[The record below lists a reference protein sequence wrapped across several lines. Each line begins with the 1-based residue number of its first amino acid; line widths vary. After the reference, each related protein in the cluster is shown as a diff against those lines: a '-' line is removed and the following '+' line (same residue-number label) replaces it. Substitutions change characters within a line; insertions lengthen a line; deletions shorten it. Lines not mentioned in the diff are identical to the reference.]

1 MNRSARILRPFAA
14 LLCLLAC
21 TVHATDVSA
30 PVTLIATERLAGSAY
45 RETVLIAVPRS
56 NGEHIGFIVNR
67 PTEVTLAAL
76 FPERAASRK
85 VADPVYLGGPV
96 FFGSLFAV
104 VRQTPEAG
112 SGAIPL
118 MPGLVLV
125 IEASAV
131 ERVIDTMP
139 NDARYIT
146 GLYVWEPGELA
157 EQIRAG
163 FWELQPADP
172 GTVFRVNPA
181 DLWRDLQAARTERA
195 PG

>member
-1 MNRSARILRPFAA
+1 MNRSARILRPFWA
-14 LLCLLAC
+14 LLYLLGYAA
-21 TVHATDVSA
+21 HAADVSA
-30 PVTLIATERLAGSAY
+30 AVTLVATERLAGSAY
-45 RETVLIAVPRS
+45 RETVLIAAPLP

-76 FPERAASRK
+76 FPEHAASRK

-139 NDARYIT
+139 NDARYIA
-146 GLYVWEPGELA
+146 GLSVWEPGELD

-163 FWELQPADP
+163 LWEVQPADRD
-172 GTVFRVNPA
+172 TVFRDNPA
-181 DLWRDLQAARTERA
+181 GLWRDLHTARTERG